1 MCGEKKCYLLSFPIL
16 GIRNLTRAL
25 QSSPFQNTGGTLS
38 VTEKEDEGR
47 KTLCLILDGLAFV
60 HYPKLRLKLF

>member
-1 MCGEKKCYLLSFPIL
+1 M
-16 GIRNLTRAL
+16 RNTQLD
-25 QSSPFQNTGGTLS
+25 QSSPVQPISEYRGGTLS

-47 KTLCLILDGLAFV
+47 KTLCLILDELAFV